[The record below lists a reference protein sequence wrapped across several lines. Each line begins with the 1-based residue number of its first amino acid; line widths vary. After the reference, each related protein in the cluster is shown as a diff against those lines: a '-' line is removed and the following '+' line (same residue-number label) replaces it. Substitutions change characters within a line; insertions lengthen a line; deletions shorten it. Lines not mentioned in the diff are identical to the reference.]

1 MLTYLSNIPDS
12 ERLTFGNIYIY
23 KNYRL
28 RDTVNSNYSEHVMG
42 EHVWGSRTGSSFKTL
57 GPAGL
62 GVRGLGLR
70 LKAFG
75 V

>member
-1 MLTYLSNIPDS
+1 
-12 ERLTFGNIYIY
+12 
-23 KNYRL
+23 
-28 RDTVNSNYSEHVMG
+28 MG